1 MLISFVRFVLLFK
14 SCYTKVLE
22 ADKVST
28 LNFALPLLPLISSS
42 CYSFCNF
49 LFLYKKHSDN
59 WTIFAN
65 ILNTGFRKPCEILYL
80 WTNKCAAFKTFDLN
94 LWCKICTILIQLL
107 LLILIILICKQNN
120 HDDNKNDKTLLVSLM
135 TKRWFMTTA
144 MMILIQIK
152 TNFYSLLINIIV
164 TGFLSFTLIKNRLS
178 VSIDLQITSLSAFPY
193 ITEIWQNILKI
204 FCKHCKSSVQAVCKI
219 YHPYD
224 LSL

>member
-1 MLISFVRFVLLFK
+1 MLISFVHFILLFK

-22 ADKVST
+22 AVNVST

-42 CYSFCNF
+42 CHSFCHF

-59 WTIFAN
+59 WIIFAN
-65 ILNTGFRKPCEILYL
+65 ILNTGFRKPCEILYF
-80 WTNKCAAFKTFDLN
+80 WTNKCTAFKTFDLN
-94 LWCKICTILIQLL
+94 LWCKIYTVLIQLL

-120 HDDNKNDKTLLVSLM
+120 HDDNKNDKTLLASLM

-152 TNFYSLLINIIV
+152 PNFYSLLINIIV

-178 VSIDLQITSLSAFPY
+178 VSIDLQIKSLSAFPH
-193 ITEIWQNILKI
+193 ITK
-204 FCKHCKSSVQAVCKI
+204 
-219 YHPYD
+219 YD
-224 LSL
+224 RIS